1 MPYDWPGLINLILLL
16 IDGTK
21 IALKVFFLTLIFSL
35 PLGLVTALGRMY
47 GNRLIKGLMKF
58 YILIMRAHR

>member
-35 PLGLVTALGRMY
+35 PLDW
-47 GNRLIKGLMKF
+47 
-58 YILIMRAHR
+58 